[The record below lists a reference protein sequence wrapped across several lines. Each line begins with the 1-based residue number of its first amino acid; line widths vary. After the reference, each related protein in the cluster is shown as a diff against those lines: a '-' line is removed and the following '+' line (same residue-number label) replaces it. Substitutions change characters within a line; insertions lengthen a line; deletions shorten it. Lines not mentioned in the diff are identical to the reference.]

1 MSIEEQLAHMSEAV
15 TKLTK
20 MVEEKDA
27 QIASLINKW
36 EAHQDKE
43 PGQDA
48 NKKRPHHE
56 AESSEKGL
64 GHETESGEKSHGKI
78 DGDMIA
84 NTIRV
89 QYGAPSRDTFM
100 YSKPY
105 TRRID
110 NLRMPTGYQ
119 PPKFQQF
126 DGKGNP
132 KQHIAHFVETCNNA
146 GTEGDHLVKQFVQSL
161 KGNAFDWYVDLES
174 KSLDSWDQMER
185 EFLNRFYST
194 RRTVSMMELTNTK
207 QWKNEPVVDYI
218 NR

>member
-1 MSIEEQLAHMSEAV
+1 MQLDKDEQ
-15 TKLTK
+15 
-20 MVEEKDA
+20 KDA
-27 QIASLINKW
+27 KG
-36 EAHQDKE
+36 EVHQDKE
-43 PGQDA
+43 PGQETH
-48 NKKRPHHE
+48 KKGPHHE

-64 GHETESGEKSHGKI
+64 GHETESGEKSHEKG
-78 DGDMIA
+78 DAASVGSLSVQQLQDMIA

-89 QYGAPSRDTFM
+89 QYGARSRDTLM

-132 KQHIAHFVETCNNA
+132 KQHVAHFVETCNNVGA
-146 GTEGDHLVKQFVQSL
+146 EGDHLVKQFVRSL
-161 KGNAFDWYVDLES
+161 KGNAFDC
-174 KSLDSWDQMER
+174 
-185 EFLNRFYST
+185 T
-194 RRTVSMMELTNTK
+194 RLIVSMIELTNTK
-207 QWKNEPVVDYI
+207 QWKDEPTIDYI